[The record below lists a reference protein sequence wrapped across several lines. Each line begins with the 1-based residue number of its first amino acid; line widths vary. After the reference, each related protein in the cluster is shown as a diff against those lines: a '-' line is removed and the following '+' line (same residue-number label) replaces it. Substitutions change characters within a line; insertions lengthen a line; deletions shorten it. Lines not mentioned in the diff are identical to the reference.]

1 MACGHSTMLPAHRT
15 GRRPSV
21 VDSARSAP
29 SRGLIAAAFEAV
41 AAEVDAVE
49 LVSTMVVDT
58 VALVAVMKAACS
70 DESRVTF
77 DAPVLADSSTGG
89 LSTLL

>member
-29 SRGLIAAAFEAV
+29 SRGLIAVLEAV
-41 AAEVDAVE
+41 AAEADEEESVSNMVVDAV
-49 LVSTMVVDT
+49 T
-58 VALVAVMKAACS
+58 LVAVWRAACS
-70 DESRVTF
+70 DVPRVAF
-77 DAPVLADSSTGG
+77 DAPVLVVDSSTGG
-89 LSTLL
+89 LSTML